1 MRARRARDDDPPR
14 HPMPDVHRS
23 RSADHAARARWS
35 RRVRRA
41 VALLAGVA
49 APGGVA
55 LVAACGSDE
64 VAGVGEVADIVIE
77 PSAPVVA
84 IDGTI
89 RLTAT
94 PRDAG
99 GQALA
104 GRGVLW
110 SSADRALAEV
120 SGDGTVTPRAV
131 GRVQIAASAVG
142 RSTIV
147 ELQITPEAVAQ
158 VAVSP
163 DELTLQAG
171 ETRTLGVVAR
181 SAAGATLDGRSA
193 TWSSGAPGVATVSGA
208 GVVSAV
214 AAGTATISATVDG
227 VAGTSRVTV
236 TAPPVVTPPP
246 PPPPPPPTTPGP
258 AVKLEM
264 VSGNGQSAKAGT
276 ELEIPLVVRVVDAG
290 GRPVPAVLVTW
301 TASDGGSPRPLPTT
315 LTDAQGLASVRW
327 RLGNPERTQT
337 MRAAVIGLPSV
348 TFTAEATKR

>member
-1 MRARRARDDDPPR
+1 
-14 HPMPDVHRS
+14 MPDVHRS
-23 RSADHAARARWS
+23 RSAAHGARARWS
-35 RRVRRA
+35 QRVRRA

-49 APGGVA
+49 APGGVV
-55 LVAACGSDE
+55 LLAACGSDE
-64 VAGVGEVADIVIE
+64 VVGAGEVADIVIE

-84 IDGTI
+84 IDGSL

-104 GRGVLW
+104 GRSVLW

-120 SGDGTVTPRAV
+120 SGDGTVTPHAV
-131 GRVQIAASAVG
+131 GRVQIAASAEG
-142 RSTIV
+142 RSAIV
-147 ELQITPEAVAQ
+147 ELQITPEVVAQ

-163 DELTLQAG
+163 DEFTLQAG

-181 SAAGATLDGRSA
+181 SAAGATLEGRA
-193 TWSSGAPGVATVSGA
+193 VAWSSAAPGVATVSGA

-214 AAGTATISATVDG
+214 AAGTTTISATVDG

-246 PPPPPPPTTPGP
+246 PPPPTTPGP
-258 AVKLEM
+258 AIRIEI
-264 VSGNGQSAKAGT
+264 VSGTGQSARAGT
-276 ELEIPLVVRVVDAG
+276 DLALPLVVRVVDAS
-290 GRPVPAVLVTW
+290 GRPVPLVLVTW
-301 TASDGGSPRPLPTT
+301 TASDGGSARPLPTT

-348 TFTAEATKR
+348 TFSAVATKR